1 MVEERVYRD
10 FMKQYQSWNQ
20 ENSFKYSFKMKDV
33 DQWFVLTV
41 SAIENGKYH
50 LFAFYDHSEDVL
62 KEKDYLKQI
71 ETTKNE
77 SEYKASFYQECLM
90 R

>member
-1 MVEERVYRD
+1 
-10 FMKQYQSWNQ
+10 
-20 ENSFKYSFKMKDV
+20 MKDV

-71 ETTKNE
+71 ETTKMKVNI
-77 SEYKASFYQECLM
+77 KHLFYQECLM

>member
-1 MVEERVYRD
+1 
-10 FMKQYQSWNQ
+10 
-20 ENSFKYSFKMKDV
+20 MKDV

-71 ETTKNE
+71 ETTKHTIIQKKEIIKHKINI
-77 SEYKASFYQECLM
+77 K
-90 R
+90 RIK